1 MNIQKRILL
10 GLFFLIAV
18 AVLFPGFRVKAEAP
32 APPEGEWGFLRWGID
47 WQKFHLTSPRP
58 IDIFVARLHRGETSA
73 TIDTAVAGGTII
85 SDGREVPTAMSG
97 RYNGVINYW
106 GQTEP
111 ISQTLVPAWGGRNDV
126 AVAINGFYFGD
137 PNEPDGVPWS
147 GVVHSGWYDKRYTER
162 ITEGGG
168 FAWTSDRRAFIGSCV
183 YHTGNE
189 NNEATFENTS
199 FTPNLDGVN
208 VITRESEEFIL
219 FTPQYNSNTGTE
231 NGVLELLVEMNSP
244 NQVRPA
250 PGSTGILRSIS
261 SKGSTEIPFNHVVLS
276 FWGTKR
282 NSVRQRIDSGAI
294 KVGDEVGIIQQITD
308 CDIVPERDWDGI
320 YAGLGGAYHFMN
332 NGVYTDQGSGDPV
345 VSNSR
350 TAIAFNDDY
359 VYFVVVDGFRPD
371 SIGINIEELYDFLKN
386 NPDIRATDAVTLDSG
401 TSSTMVVNGA
411 VVNNTECNFTRNC
424 GVAVD
429 LLLEKDPSQT
439 ILPPETTYK
448 TEWDNPTGILEPLVG
463 SSIMLISSQPISQSL
478 TFTPTQAITTT
489 GSVEVRL
496 GPGTNYASTGT
507 APAGAHGDVIS
518 NLNNLNGVLA
528 TGSYWWYVDIGD
540 LAGWVQE
547 QKLQGG
553 STPPPP
559 PPPIAF
565 TDFIFMPTV
574 SRSAAAFSSADAPSL
589 QDREHR

>member
-1 MNIQKRILL
+1 M
-10 GLFFLIAV
+10 FFLIAV
-18 AVLFPGFRVKAEAP
+18 ALLFPGFRVKAEAP
-32 APPEGEWGFLRWGID
+32 TPPEGEWGYLRWGID

-73 TIDTAVAGGTII
+73 TIDTAVAQGTI
-85 SDGREVPTAMSG
+85 SADGSEVVTSMSA

-111 ISQTLVPAWGGRNDV
+111 ISQTMVPAWGGRNDV
-126 AVAINGFYFGD
+126 AVAINGYFFGPD
-137 PNEPDGVPWS
+137 QEPPGGPWS
-147 GVVHSGWYDKRYTER
+147 GVVHSGWYDKRYSNNV
-162 ITEGGG
+162 GDAG
-168 FAWTSDRRAFIGSCV
+168 FAWTWDRRAFIGSCV
-183 YHTGNE
+183 YHTGNGK
-189 NNEATFENTS
+189 NEATFENS
-199 FTPNLDGVN
+199 SYTPNLDAVN
-208 VITRESEEFIL
+208 VPRDNEEFIL
-219 FTPQYNSNTGTE
+219 YTPQYKSNTGTE
-231 NGVLELLVEMNSP
+231 DGVLELLVEMNSP
-244 NQVRPA
+244 SQVRPA
-250 PGSTGILRSIS
+250 PGSTGILRRIS
-261 SKGSTEIPFNHVVLS
+261 DKGSSPIPFNSVVFS
-276 FWGTKR
+276 FWGSKR
-282 NSVRQRIDSGAI
+282 DLVQQRINNDSI

-308 CDIVPERDWDGI
+308 CNGVPDHNWDGI
-320 YAGLGGAYHFMN
+320 YAGLGGDYHFMN
-332 NGVYTDQGSGDPV
+332 NGVYSPPGNNDANVP
-345 VSNSR
+345 NSR

-359 VYFVVVDGFRPD
+359 VYFLVVDGFRPD
-371 SIGINIEELYDFLKN
+371 SIGITVQELYQFLKN
-386 NPDIRATDAVTLDSG
+386 NADIQATDAVTLDSG

-411 VVNNTECNFTRNC
+411 VINDTYCNFTRDC
-424 GVAVD
+424 GVKVNPA
-429 LLLEKDPSQT
+429 LEKDPSQT
-439 ILPPETTYK
+439 VLPHEMTYK
-448 TEWDNPTGILEPLVG
+448 TEWDDPTGILEPLVG
-463 SSIMLISSQPISQSL
+463 SSMLLVSSQPISQSL

-574 SRSAAAFSSADAPSL
+574 SRSAAAFSSADAPRL
-589 QDREHR
+589 QDQEHR